1 VKLAPGPQT
10 SPRRDASS
18 GEIYGLLQ
26 VSGLRTLLVVEGGK
40 PVSMLTLKD
49 IGHASLLGQPTRR

>member
-1 VKLAPGPQT
+1 V
-10 SPRRDASS
+10 
-18 GEIYGLLQ
+18 LLQ